1 MFVSVIFVTEHEQ
14 QDHEWLGEGWRSV
27 GLRAKALDLVTAIAV
42 VNHEPAALK
51 VALEGGLLLGVGDPI
66 PLAQER
72 NSL

>member
-1 MFVSVIFVTEHEQ
+1 MFVPVTFVTEHEQ
-14 QDHEWLGEGWRSV
+14 QTMNGRERRRS
-27 GLRAKALDLVTAIAV
+27 AEAEALDLVTAIAL

-51 VALEGGLLLGVGDPI
+51 VALEGGLLLEVGDPM